1 MRVVIEDH
9 VMPVLMS
16 AAIEAYDIVHKAT
29 ERSKGKNK
37 IETYGLLWGY
47 SVPAKGENG
56 EDKIIITSATIET
69 SAIRHENY
77 VQPDVESIETKK
89 ALIQQ
94 YWPHLEL
101 VGTFHSHP
109 YDSLDDVNRIKGWEA
124 SSEEETGEY
133 GDTEYWPDFH
143 KKIVPEQPLLA
154 HLILT
159 VAQLQKTGWALPDLI
174 ECSNHSY
181 FRISA
186 GMKKLWLNSY
196 VSVCNTIE
204 DDIEESV
211 DYEAYMYDD
220 KITLDS
226 PALMH
231 RIFANS

>member
-29 ERSKGKNK
+29 QRSKGKKK

-47 SVPAKGENG
+47 VVPAKSEDGEN
-56 EDKIIITSATIET
+56 KVVVTSATIET

-77 VQPDVESIETKK
+77 VQPDIESIETKK

-109 YDSLDDVNRIKGWEA
+109 YDSLDEVNDIRGWEA
-124 SSEEETGEY
+124 SGED
-133 GDTEYWPDFH
+133 GDLSYWTNFH
-143 KKIVPEQPLLA
+143 EHIAPEQPVLA

-159 VAQLQKTGWALPDLI
+159 VAQLQKMGWALPD
-174 ECSNHSY
+174 SFQGRNYSG

-186 GMKKLWLNSY
+186 GTKKLWLNTY
-196 VSVCNTIE
+196 VSVCDLIE
-204 DDIEESV
+204 DEVEETEEYQS
-211 DYEAYMYDD
+211 YIYDD
-220 KITLDS
+220 KIKLDS
-226 PALMH
+226 PALLR
-231 RIFANS
+231 RILENS